1 MGQSL
6 RMHSVFVVMVGDRD
20 GIDGKDHADRQGDC
34 QPETAFLYV
43 RGVADLDIFA
53 HFVFSICC
61 MSVFCRLEESFA
73 GTVPFRVFVAF
84 RSFFE
89 KCDGGLLV
97 IIATLW

>member
-1 MGQSL
+1 
-6 RMHSVFVVMVGDRD
+6 
-20 GIDGKDHADRQGDC
+20 
-34 QPETAFLYV
+34 LYV

-84 RSFFE
+84 RSFF
-89 KCDGGLLV
+89 
-97 IIATLW
+97 

>member
-6 RMHSVFVVMVGDRD
+6 RMHSVFVVMVEDRD
-20 GIDGKDHADRQGDC
+20 GIAGKDHADRQGDC

-61 MSVFCRLEESFA
+61 LPVLCRLVECFA
-73 GTVPFRVFVAF
+73 GTVPFRIFVVF